1 MNEIYIEKYELVGL
15 SIKISGSLNKE
26 LVGLSGKV
34 ILETKNM
41 IIIETENGRKSI
53 PKSLCK
59 FETNDG
65 KILID
70 GEKLVKRSHERL
82 ESYIWLEI

>member
-1 MNEIYIEKYELVGL
+1 MNEIYVENYELVGL
-15 SIKISGSLNKE
+15 SIKIFGSLNKE

-59 FETNDG
+59 FE
-65 KILID
+65 LA
-70 GEKLVKRSHERL
+70 
-82 ESYIWLEI
+82 

>member
-53 PKSLCK
+53 PY
-59 FETNDG
+59 D
-65 KILID
+65 
-70 GEKLVKRSHERL
+70 
-82 ESYIWLEI
+82 

>member
-1 MNEIYIEKYELVGL
+1 MNEICAENYELTGL

-26 LVGLSGKV
+26 LVGLCGKV
-34 ILETKNM
+34 LLETKNM
-41 IIIETENGRKSI
+41 IILETENGRKNI

-82 ESYIWLEI
+82 ESYVWLEI

>member
-1 MNEIYIEKYELVGL
+1 MNEIYVENYELVGL

-41 IIIETENGRKSI
+41 IIIEPENGR
-53 PKSLCK
+53 
-59 FETNDG
+59 
-65 KILID
+65 
-70 GEKLVKRSHERL
+70 
-82 ESYIWLEI
+82 